1 MIVSVLQIFAVAIV
15 CVAITLAFGVQKTFY
30 LLHDWAFSDKAQW
43 FFYFQDSLM
52 TTLMPEIVF
61 ANIAVIIGLLTFA
74 IWLIINLMLRRAL
87 V

>member
-15 CVAITLAFGVQKTFY
+15 CLAITLTLGAQQTFY
-30 LLHDWAFSDKAQW
+30 LLHELAFSDKAQW

-61 ANIAVIIGLLTFA
+61 ANIAVMIGVLTFA
-74 IWLIINLMLRRAL
+74 IWLIVNFLIHRSL

>member
-15 CVAITLAFGVQKTFY
+15 CLAITLILGPQQTFY
-30 LLHDWAFSDKAQW
+30 ILHDLAFSDKAQW

-61 ANIAVIIGLLTFA
+61 ANIAIMIGVLTFA
-74 IWLIINLMLRRAL
+74 TWLIINFILRRAL
-87 V
+87 I